1 MEKEKREIVSRDKM
15 SEAGVYFGQRTSMW
29 NPKMKPYILAAKN
42 RVHIIDVM
50 KTKKTLEFSYSLIK
64 RYAEKGASFIFVG
77 TRKQA
82 KETIK
87 ENALRTN
94 SFYVSERWL
103 GGTLTNARTIF
114 QRVKRMQELEKL
126 AEKKY
131 KGYTKKEGLEFD
143 KELAKLQRNLNGIRN
158 MRQKPQVMIIADPM
172 TDIIAV
178 KEAKKLGIKVFGI
191 VDTNVDPSIVDVAI
205 PGNDDSIKSVTL
217 IITILADAIADAK
230 NGEIKFAYQPD
241 EKVILPNDLVP
252 EWKKKRE
259 VNRRKWEERRRN
271 FKKEDGQD
279 KEVRTET
286 PKPKSTTS
294 QKTTAKEIK
303 PETVTPK
310 VEKSKTTTKAT
321 STTKTTAK
329 KTTKSV
335 AKKATTKTTKS
346 ITKKDSTKTT
356 VKKAATKTTK
366 SKAAKPTTK
375 KATTKKVVTKP
386 AAKKAATKTT
396 KSKATKTTT
405 KKVATKPV
413 AKKAAIK
420 TTKAKAT
427 KSTAK
432 KATTKTTKAK
442 ATKPTTKATAKKTAT
457 KTIKSKAAKATTKKK
472 ATKTTTKKVATKPV
486 AKKATTK
493 TTKAKPTKKAG
504 KKSAKTKA
512 ATKKTKKAKK

>member
-1 MEKEKREIVSRDKM
+1 MEKEKREIVSKDKM

-241 EKVILPNDLVP
+241 EKVILPKDLVP

-279 KEVRTET
+279 KEVEKSEVPKINNDKEVRIET
-286 PKPKSTTS
+286 QKPKSTPS
-294 QKTTAKEIK
+294 EKTTTKKETK
-303 PETVTPK
+303 PKTVTPK
-310 VEKSKTTTKAT
+310 VEKSKTT

-329 KTTKSV
+329 KTTKAV
-335 AKKATTKTTKS
+335 TKKPATKKATTKTTKAKTAKPKAT
-346 ITKKDSTKTT
+346 TKSAA
-356 VKKAATKTTK
+356 KKVATKTTK
-366 SKAAKPTTK
+366 A
-375 KATTKKVVTKP
+375 
-386 AAKKAATKTT
+386 
-396 KSKATKTTT
+396 KATK
-405 KKVATKPV
+405 
-413 AKKAAIK
+413 K
-420 TTKAKAT
+420 TTKAVAKKPATKKSTTKVKAT

-442 ATKPTTKATAKKTAT
+442 TVKKP
-457 KTIKSKAAKATTKKK
+457 
-472 ATKTTTKKVATKPV
+472 
-486 AKKATTK
+486 
-493 TTKAKPTKKAG
+493 
-504 KKSAKTKA
+504 KTKA